1 MKKIILA
8 TVFALAASLSQA
20 QGHRINGLGTLK
32 LGSNVS
38 IMEEFGFIVKATD
51 YSDVLK
57 YSKYTCELMGDTNST
72 SQPTIYGKADPRAR
86 VFIVPKVKLTE
97 SIEIKKVFLTFLND
111 TLVGIQCDYN
121 SDLNSALDLKYGK
134 SELQSQKEPHKFTR
148 TYTGEEITLT
158 DETFTNK
165 WGDNKIECTSTFMK
179 YYSGSI
185 EAKYLTYF
193 YLANK
198 NAIESIDKA
207 SGECKERARIRK
219 EEEKKKEL
227 GSL

>member
-1 MKKIILA
+1 
-8 TVFALAASLSQA
+8 
-20 QGHRINGLGTLK
+20 
-32 LGSNVS
+32 
-38 IMEEFGFIVKATD
+38 
-51 YSDVLK
+51 
-57 YSKYTCELMGDTNST
+57 MGDTNST
-72 SQPTIYGKADPRAR
+72 SPSTIYGKADPRSR
-86 VFIVPKVKLTE
+86 VFVIPKVKLTE
-97 SIEIKKVFLTFLND
+97 SIEIKEVFLTFLND
-111 TLVGIQCDYN
+111 TLVGIKCEYS

-134 SELQSQKEPHKFTR
+134 SELETKKEPHKFTR

-165 WGDNKIECTSTFMK
+165 WGDNKIECTSTLMK

-185 EAKYLTYF
+185 EPKYLAYF

-198 NAIESIDKA
+198 NAMENIDKA
-207 SGECKERARIRK
+207 SRECEERARVRK